1 MKKTSSVFGE
11 RLTEA
16 MQSRGVNQTMLAKM
30 LNTTQQTVSRWCN
43 GMCEPDYDMLLLL
56 CGLFDETPNN
66 LLNYD
71 QEAAKRYALHI
82 LDNFVGN
89 DKQFQKEQQ
98 KLIVK
103 LTKEGA
109 TEEKLSNEIDNLW
122 NKRKKE
128 IRDQLG
134 LD

>member
-1 MKKTSSVFGE
+1 MKKTSSAFGE

-43 GMCEPDYDMLLLL
+43 GMCEPDYDTLLLL

-66 LLNYD
+66 LLNYE
-71 QEAAKRYALHI
+71 QETAKRYALYV

-103 LTKEGA
+103 LMKEGA
-109 TEEKLSNEIDNLW
+109 TEEKLNQEIENLL